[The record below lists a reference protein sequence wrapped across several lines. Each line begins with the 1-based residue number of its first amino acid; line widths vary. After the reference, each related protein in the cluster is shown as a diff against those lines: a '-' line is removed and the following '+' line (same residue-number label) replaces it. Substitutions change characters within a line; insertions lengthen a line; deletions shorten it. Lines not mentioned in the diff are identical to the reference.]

1 MRFVGQL
8 TDTPVKTIHHDGDFH
23 SLLLRQASRVSPES
37 VGLLFI
43 RQPQTIPPSAPRPTR
58 TLCEV
63 PDCSHC
69 SASTSNAAPHTPC
82 CSAPRNCQG
91 RCRSFCGSPDHQF
104 VHCEVSS
111 THARSKKASNT
122 ER

>member
-8 TDTPVKTIHHDGDFH
+8 TDTPVKTVHDDGDFH
-23 SLLLRQASRVSPES
+23 SLLLPQASRVSPES

-43 RQPQTIPPSAPRPTR
+43 RQPQTIPPSAPQPTNG

-69 SASTSNAAPHTPC
+69 SLEHQTASPIPYF
-82 CSAPRNCQG
+82 SASCNCQNC
-91 RCRSFCGSPDHQF
+91 CRTLCGPSDHQF
-104 VHCEVSS
+104 VHCEVSL
-111 THARSKKASNT
+111 THAR
-122 ER
+122 